1 MVWLKLLVQVNYDFY
16 ALQFKKITGN
26 ELLFN
31 INGESIYFALADATR
46 TMLHFFAHLE
56 E

>member
-1 MVWLKLLVQVNYDFY
+1 MIFMCSNL
-16 ALQFKKITGN
+16 KKITGN